1 MLKVL
6 QMHKWLF
13 ILKQQQRQTQ
23 SKFKEV
29 CLSFLGLIRIILLLR
44 LQSKY
49 LQQQQFCVSSP
60 SPIIPFVWLSL

>member
-6 QMHKWLF
+6 DMHKWLF
-13 ILKQQQRQTQ
+13 ILKQQQRRTQ

-49 LQQQQFCVSSP
+49 LQQQFCVSSP
-60 SPIIPFVWLSL
+60 SPIIPFVWLPL